1 MMAVQETTATAM
13 QTVGGWKKF
22 LREVR
27 NEMKKV
33 TWPTR
38 QQLIAF
44 TGVVL
49 VAVILVSCLIWIF
62 DTTFAV
68 AFRAFLKG

>member
-1 MMAVQETTATAM
+1 MAVQDTTTNM
-13 QTVGGWKKF
+13 QTVGGWKRF

-27 NEMKKV
+27 SELKKV

-38 QQLIAF
+38 RQLIAY

-49 VAVILVSCLIWIF
+49 IAVILVSVLIWIL
-62 DTTFAV
+62 DTAFAA
-68 AFRAFLKG
+68 AFRVFLRG

>member
-1 MMAVQETTATAM
+1 M
-13 QTVGGWKKF
+13 QSSVSGAKKF

-27 NEMKKV
+27 VELKKV

-38 QQLIAF
+38 PQLIAY

-49 VAVILVSCLIWIF
+49 VAVILVCILIWVFDAIF
-62 DTTFAV
+62 AM
-68 AFRAFLKG
+68 AFRAFLRS